1 MKLNN
6 KFLYLSLINIINII
20 IFTNLII
27 FNIFQSNRRIYF

>member
-1 MKLNN
+1 MKSNN

-27 FNIFQSNRRIYF
+27 FNILQSNIRVYF